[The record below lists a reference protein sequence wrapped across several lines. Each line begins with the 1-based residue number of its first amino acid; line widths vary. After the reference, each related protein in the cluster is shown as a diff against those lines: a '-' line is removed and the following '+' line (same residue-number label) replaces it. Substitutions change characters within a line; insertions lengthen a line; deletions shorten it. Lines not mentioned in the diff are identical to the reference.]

1 MICIENG
8 APVLYGLVSY
18 GMGCGEAKFPG
29 IYAKVSN
36 QIGWLEDTIKPFEC
50 YPDLIQKNNQ
60 SEPDELKLKHASG
73 DVS

>member
-1 MICIENG
+1 
-8 APVLYGLVSY
+8 
-18 GMGCGEAKFPG
+18 MGCGEAKFPG

-36 QIGWLEDTIKPFEC
+36 QIGWLEDKIKPFEC
-50 YPDLIQKNNQ
+50 FPELLQENNQ

>member
-1 MICIENG
+1 
-8 APVLYGLVSY
+8 
-18 GMGCGEAKFPG
+18 MGCGEAKFPG

-50 YPDLIQKNNQ
+50 FPELIQNNNE
-60 SEPDELKLKHASG
+60 SEPDDLKLKHASG